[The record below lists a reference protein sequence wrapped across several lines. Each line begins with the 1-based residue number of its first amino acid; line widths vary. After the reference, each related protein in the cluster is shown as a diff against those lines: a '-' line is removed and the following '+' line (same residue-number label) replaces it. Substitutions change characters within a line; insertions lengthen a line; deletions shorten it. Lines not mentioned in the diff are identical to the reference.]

1 MRFDG
6 RNAGLLHGVMEMD
19 GDVEALVGAHDGAND
34 LCALSGSGGV
44 GNAGVGEDDFE
55 SLADPVA
62 RTAGGEHK
70 AVTGDVDGAAD
81 FLKGFDSAYATAD
94 ENRGGE
100 FGAAATAALA
110 GLAGGVSGSQ
120 RKLGSEVDG
129 RAGMHFGGRHDCVET
144 RPGEIG
150 CG

>member
-19 GDVEALVGAHDGAND
+19 GDVEALVGAHDGANDLCALSGSGGVGKPGVGGGGVERLGAHDGAND

-70 AVTGDVDGAAD
+70 AVTGDV
-81 FLKGFDSAYATAD
+81 
-94 ENRGGE
+94 
-100 FGAAATAALA
+100 
-110 GLAGGVSGSQ
+110 
-120 RKLGSEVDG
+120 
-129 RAGMHFGGRHDCVET
+129 
-144 RPGEIG
+144 
-150 CG
+150 